1 MLIKHQSEN
10 FREIAFIKIVLI
22 TNHHRV
28 ITELSHFQLYTN
40 PNTTTTLYLWTNW
53 EISNMSCNLADKV
66 ELSRLLQIPCIEV
79 SNEDIIKLK
88 YNRNTTSQANFD
100 G

>member
-1 MLIKHQSEN
+1 
-10 FREIAFIKIVLI
+10 
-22 TNHHRV
+22 
-28 ITELSHFQLYTN
+28 
-40 PNTTTTLYLWTNW
+40 
-53 EISNMSCNLADKV
+53 MSCNLADKV

-88 YNRNTTSQANFD
+88 YNSNTTSQANFD